1 MAVLKSERCSDIT
14 LHFITLRL
22 ADPDPLTRC
31 SSADFTKWAKNFTR
45 FRFTAHLMVVVVVG
59 GGGRCWNWVYSQ
71 SNNFMSQVMSK
82 LFSSKFI
89 FLTASWLFC
98 KRIYVNKVTILLLSL
113 SNMSVQTFFYRH
125 GTTLGSSVSFTA
137 LWQISWQHF
146 KINSSDGWI
155 KRAHE
160 PLCVLTLLF
169 TLPQLLVQS
178 RAQLQRCDCTT
189 EMYK

>member
-1 MAVLKSERCSDIT
+1 MLYLVISD
-14 LHFITLRL
+14 
-22 ADPDPLTRC
+22 
-31 SSADFTKWAKNFTR
+31 
-45 FRFTAHLMVVVVVG
+45 
-59 GGGRCWNWVYSQ
+59 
-71 SNNFMSQVMSK
+71 NNFKHCFNRSYFDPPITSTVYTWTNDGIWNVQNK
-82 LFSSKFI
+82 KHLQSKFI

-125 GTTLGSSVSFTA
+125 GTTLGSSVSCTA

-178 RAQLQRCDCTT
+178 LTQLQRCDCTT
-189 EMYK
+189 ETYK